1 MNENNK
7 RWFAILIEKGK
18 GMEIKEFIINNT
30 KDTSL
35 EDYFFTIKIRLYP
48 SFDYTDDYIIIEMIL
63 NDKTYEFILN
73 TPGVKSFVSKKIIC
87 RFPPVAISKKSIEY
101 ELKVSITNDYSSF
114 CYGDYVSINEETYKH
129 NLGYVYSIDYE
140 KNIAKIALYNIR
152 SWFDKFVD
160 IPLNNISHR
169 MVEIWH
175 FDNIS
180 HRMSEIL
187 PLHDANNT
195 IKAKKR
201 KNKIEVSNS
210 RWFIL
215 ETSTDCRKVKKEIIR
230 RSKNDNL
237 HKYFL
242 NLKIINKIL
251 FIEMILNDYTYKYI
265 LQIPGVKSFVR
276 RNKRTYCLPYPLSAK
291 DIYRAFGIIVN
302 DDHLNSSFCQG
313 DLVTIKN
320 SPYFDDIGMI
330 KSIDEEYNIVTVILY
345 NEYYLFNKIVK
356 VPIRY
361 IERFYCA
368 VYNLFI

>member
-18 GMEIKEFIINNT
+18 GMEIKEFISNYI
-30 KDTSL
+30 KGTSL
-35 EDYFFTIKIRLYP
+35 EDYFFTIKIGLYH
-48 SFDYTDDYIIIEMIL
+48 SFDYTDDYILIEMIL

-87 RFPPVAISKKSIEY
+87 RYPPVAISKQCIEY
-101 ELKVSITNDYSSF
+101 KLKAPISNDYSSF
-114 CYGDYVSINEETYKH
+114 CYGDYVSINEEPYKH
-129 NLGYVYSIDYE
+129 NLGYVYTIDYA
-140 KNIAKIALYNIR
+140 KNIAKIAFFNR
-152 SWFDKFVD
+152 CSWFDKFVD

-169 MVEIWH
+169 IAEIWH
-175 FDNIS
+175 
-180 HRMSEIL
+180 
-187 PLHDANNT
+187 LHDANHT
-195 IKAKKR
+195 IKSKKR

-215 ETSTDCRKVKKEIIR
+215 VLETAADCKEVKKKIIR
-230 RSKNDNL
+230 RSKKDNL

-265 LQIPGVKSFVR
+265 LHIPGVKSFVR
-276 RNKRTYCLPYPLSAK
+276 GNKRTYCLPYPLSTRNIE
-291 DIYRAFGIIVN
+291 DAFGIIVN